1 MLTDLERTLLSAR
14 DIARCIREAATDDHE
29 TPETAYRYST
39 GRELSEDARVL
50 GEAFELLDAAGAIV
64 LP

>member
-29 TPETAYRYST
+29 TPETARIPIQHRPLVVR
-39 GRELSEDARVL
+39 GCACAR
-50 GEAFELLDAAGAIV
+50 
-64 LP
+64 